1 MIKRRLVVCV
11 LVVVLTLGFAGCKK
25 EVKTSEK
32 SVTLTWLVP
41 GDKQA
46 DLAEVLA
53 AANAIIE
60 PKIGAK
66 LEIQFID
73 AGAFSERMTANMAS
87 GMDFDLCFTGY
98 VNSYS
103 KAARNGG
110 LLDITTMIDKE
121 TPALKEAL
129 PKYAWEAAKM
139 SDGKIYAVP
148 NLQVFFNY
156 SACEIRSEIADK
168 YNFDFSSVKTIDDL
182 EPFLEKVKIGEK
194 GIYPYRPNYGTS
206 MWTDIYDYEP
216 ITCGIV
222 IDRKNKEILSLYDS
236 DLYKKAVYKLHDWY
250 NKGYIRPDVASVQD
264 DTQDYNAGK
273 YAFSNLSWKPGNAA
287 VVKQSKGWDVQYVK
301 FGKPYFNRSSAT
313 LTMTGIGHNSKN
325 PVLALKLIE
334 LMNTNTELYN
344 IICYGVEG
352 KHYKLDEDK
361 KIEYIPESGYAPK
374 APWKF
379 GNQFNAILEKGQA
392 DDVWEETAELNETSE
407 KSPLLGFV
415 LDTDSIV
422 SEISQVESIISEY
435 KVMKTGAENPDNYW
449 DTMKKRLKSAGYDK
463 IKAEVERQVKE
474 FLKNS

>member
-1 MIKRRLVVCV
+1 
-11 LVVVLTLGFAGCKK
+11 
-25 EVKTSEK
+25 
-32 SVTLTWLVP
+32 
-41 GDKQA
+41 
-46 DLAEVLA
+46 
-53 AANAIIE
+53 
-60 PKIGAK
+60 
-66 LEIQFID
+66 
-73 AGAFSERMTANMAS
+73 
-87 GMDFDLCFTGY
+87 
-98 VNSYS
+98 
-103 KAARNGG
+103 
-110 LLDITTMIDKE
+110 
-121 TPALKEAL
+121 
-129 PKYAWEAAKM
+129 
-139 SDGKIYAVP
+139 
-148 NLQVFFNY
+148 
-156 SACEIRSEIADK
+156 
-168 YNFDFSSVKTIDDL
+168 
-182 EPFLEKVKIGEK
+182 
-194 GIYPYRPNYGTS
+194 
-206 MWTDIYDYEP
+206 MWTDINDYEP

-273 YAFSNLSWKPGNAA
+273 YAFSNLSWKPGNAE

-344 IICYGVEG
+344 TICYGVEG

-374 APWKF
+374 AAWKF

-392 DDVWEETAELNETSE
+392 DDVWEVTAELNETSE

-422 SEISQVESIISEY
+422 SEISQVESILSEY

-463 IKAEVERQVKE
+463 IQAEVERQVKE